1 MAEAPQ
7 SLLPPLIQQSPY
19 GIILMNEAGMCTSI
33 NTRALEMLSVP
44 ESSLVI
50 GKHIHDIV
58 HPSGD
63 FADHTIDGCPLHLTL
78 KHQGSLF
85 NTPDVFR
92 TATKE
97 AYWVG
102 FSLFPIIQPNE
113 KNTVYQL
120 SFLNAELS
128 FHGKEDYVKARSKY
142 KVIFDASHD
151 WKLIVTD
158 AGVVEEGNAAALKFF
173 KSQMLGKIVFSLF
186 LNDDRSD
193 LKEIWEQ
200 RFNKQ
205 IRLIPFSFTQENGEE
220 FHTELSIVPNVFPR
234 KNLIIIRDITS
245 KVAMQRQ
252 HDQFLAVASHELKT
266 PLAVIKAFVQLLET
280 QVRDLPNPKVHR
292 YVHQIEEK
300 TDLLTLLVSDV
311 VDSIRLGSNKLK
323 FSNETISFDTTVK
336 QIVEEIQAQTASH
349 ELKLTG
355 QSKATVHMDPQR
367 LRQVLLNLIS
377 NAINSSIEREEVLI
391 TIDSQ
396 DHMAEVR
403 VKDYGRGLSKKDQKD
418 VFLPFFRNKAL
429 ANTHVGTGLG
439 LYLCQR
445 IVSHYKGK
453 LSVHSE
459 YRKGSEFKVSL
470 PLA

>member
-1 MAEAPQ
+1 MD
-7 SLLPPLIQQSPY
+7 
-19 GIILMNEAGMCTSI
+19 EAGLCSYI
-33 NTRALEMLSVP
+33 NTRALEMLSVSDP
-44 ESSLVI
+44 VTVL
-50 GKHIHDIV
+50 GKHIHDVV

-63 FADHTIDGCPLHLTL
+63 FADHTIEGCPLHLAI
-78 KHQGSLF
+78 KHQQSMF
-85 NTPDVFR
+85 NASDVFR

-102 FSLFPIIQPNE
+102 LSFFPVQSLE
-113 KNTVYQL
+113 KPVCYQL
-120 SFLNAELS
+120 SFLNAELA
-128 FHGKEDYVKARSKY
+128 FHGKEDYVKARSQY

-173 KSQMLGKIVFSLF
+173 KNQMLGKIVFSLF
-186 LNDDRSD
+186 STEDRSE
-193 LKEIWEQ
+193 LKEIWDQ
-200 RFNKQ
+200 RFTKQ
-205 IRLIPFSFTQENGEE
+205 IRLIPFSFAQDTGEE
-220 FHTELSIVPNVFPR
+220 FHTELSIVTNVFPG

-266 PLAVIKAFVQLLET
+266 PLAVIKAFVQLLEG
-280 QVRDLPNPKVHR
+280 QVKDFPNPKVHR

-336 QIVEEIQAQTASH
+336 QIVEEIQAQTVSH
-349 ELKLTG
+349 ELKLIG

-367 LRQVLLNLIS
+367 LRQVLLNLIT
-377 NAINSSIEREEVLI
+377 NAINSSVEKEEVLI
-391 TIDSQ
+391 TINNTDQ
-396 DHMAEVR
+396 MVEVR
-403 VKDYGRGLSKKDQKD
+403 VKDFGRGLSKKDQKD

-445 IVSHYKGK
+445 IVDHYNGK
-453 LSVHSE
+453 LTVHSE
-459 YRKGSEFKVSL
+459 YRHGSEFKVAL
-470 PLA
+470 PVA

>member
-1 MAEAPQ
+1 M
-7 SLLPPLIQQSPY
+7 
-19 GIILMNEAGMCTSI
+19 
-33 NTRALEMLSVP
+33 NTRALEMLSVADP
-44 ESSLVI
+44 SMVI

-63 FADHTIDGCPLHLTL
+63 FADHTIEGCPLSLAL
-78 KHQGSLF
+78 KHHNALF
-85 NTPDVFR
+85 NSPDVFR

-102 FSLFPIIQPNE
+102 LSLFPLSQPSE
-113 KNTVYQL
+113 KEGLYQL
-120 SFLNAELS
+120 SFLDAELS

-173 KSQMLGKIVFSLF
+173 KNQMLGKIVFSLF
-186 LNDDRSD
+186 SSEDRSD
-193 LKEIWEQ
+193 LKDIWEQ
-200 RFNKQ
+200 RVTKQ
-205 IRLIPFSFTQENGEE
+205 IRLVPFSFTLENGEE

-266 PLAVIKAFVQLLET
+266 PLAVIKAFVQLLDGQIKEI
-280 QVRDLPNPKVHR
+280 PNPKVHR

-323 FSNETISFDTTVK
+323 FSNEPISFDDSVK
-336 QIVEEIQAQTASH
+336 QIVEEIQAQTDSH

-355 QSKATVHMDPQR
+355 KSNATVTMDPFR
-367 LRQVLLNLIS
+367 LRQVLVNLIT
-377 NAINSSIEREEVLI
+377 NAINSSVDKEEISI
-391 TIDSQ
+391 TLQRTDQ
-396 DHMAEVR
+396 MAELLVR
-403 VKDYGRGLSKKDQKD
+403 DFGRGLSKKDQKD
-418 VFLPFFRNKAL
+418 VFLPFFRNRAL

-445 IVSHYKGK
+445 IVSNYKGK
-453 LSVHSE
+453 LTVHSD
-459 YRKGSEFKVSL
+459 YRKGSEFKVAL
-470 PLA
+470 PAA